1 MTHPREKEGM
11 VVKLVLILHSS
22 AVDFGSHTARIHKRA
37 ETDGQ
42 LVAPLTNFERSL
54 TGRNALTPLGVNAE
68 LAFDT
73 AETLFEGG
81 GPLRGDPAGM
91 PIETE
96 YTDEGVEAERIGQ
109 ATQPLL
115 GTAID
120 DGMCGDFAR
129 APRQPREEPHG
140 GSARM

>member
-1 MTHPREKEGM
+1 M
-11 VVKLVLILHSS
+11 VKLVLILHSS

-37 ETDGQ
+37 GTDGQ

-68 LAFDT
+68 LAFDP
-73 AETLFEGG
+73 AETLFEGA

-109 ATQPLL
+109 ATKPLL

-120 DGMCGDFAR
+120 DDMCGTFAR
-129 APRQPREEPHG
+129 APRQPREEPQG
-140 GSARM
+140 ARPGCNGRLT